1 MRLLDV
7 ELEEVGQG
15 GPAVRDGRLGD
26 HQSSGQ
32 VQVTQRT
39 AQRVSAGRSLSS
51 LLSPRLESEGTLK
64 VVCAERPPSN
74 EPVNPSVRH
83 LISSELESPEGGASL
98 ADLPE
103 DRVVS
108 SAANLQH
115 REAGGQ
121 GDKAQQS
128 VLLSVTGN

>member
-1 MRLLDV
+1 M
-7 ELEEVGQG
+7 
-15 GPAVRDGRLGD
+15 RDGRLRD
-26 HQSSGQ
+26 HQSPGQ

-39 AQRVSAGRSLSS
+39 AQRVSAGRSLSP
-51 LLSPRLESEGTLK
+51 LLLPRLESEGALK
-64 VVCAERPPSN
+64 VVCGERPPSN

-98 ADLPE
+98 PDLPE

-115 REAGGQ
+115 SEAGGE
-121 GDKAQQS
+121 GDKVQES
-128 VLLSVTGN
+128 LLLSVTGN